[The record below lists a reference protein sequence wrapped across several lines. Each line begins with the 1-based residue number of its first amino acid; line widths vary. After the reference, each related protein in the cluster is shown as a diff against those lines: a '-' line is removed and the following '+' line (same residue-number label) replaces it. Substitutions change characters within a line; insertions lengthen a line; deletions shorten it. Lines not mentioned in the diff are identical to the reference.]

1 MNIKLKSQ
9 KLFFFLLSLI
19 ITFSAC
25 NPTRR
30 VPENQY
36 LLVSNTIKVDKQG
49 VERES
54 LRQVIK
60 QKPNR
65 KILGV
70 FRFHLTMFN
79 FVDPIK
85 AKREKDKKIE
95 KRKEKNKKRDA
106 KGKSLKSMEFQ
117 TVREWLMNIGE
128 APVLLDSNQ
137 TLTSNKQLHLSL
149 VKKGYFNNTVSDS
162 TVFKNKKAHVIYSIL
177 TGIPYKL
184 EKITY
189 TIPDPK
195 LAQYVVEDAKKA
207 SLFKLG
213 ENYDEETII
222 KERERIV
229 KVLQNLGYFY
239 FVKEFIHFKIDTSL
253 GNKMVHIDL
262 EIKNREVKL
271 PENDSIVEAKHKQYY
286 INDIYVY
293 TAFNPRNPDKELPD
307 TLLVNDFRFVYK
319 NELKYKPNIITQRI
333 FIKPGEY
340 YQLKNLEETY
350 KKMADLKSFKF
361 INIQFK
367 DEDNDPDNKLINC
380 HIMLSPVVKQSF
392 NFETEG
398 TNRGVNLGIAGN
410 IVYTNNNPFKGAEN
424 IEIRL
429 RGGLES
435 QQTSAQMEG
444 VLDDIDPNLVFF
456 NTKEF
461 GPEITLNIPKFLLPI
476 RPERFSKYFT
486 PKTTITSSYNYQDRP
501 DLTRRII
508 NFSFGYNWKES
519 PTKTHFVFPADINI
533 VNINPKPTLADFFET
548 LNNPFIERSF
558 TPHATIGSRYTFI
571 YNNQIQKQRG
581 KFMYFRGSVEGAGNL
596 LRLGYKLAQADT
608 NEFGSYEIIPGT
620 PFSQYVKLDAD
631 FRFYKILNPKS
642 NYVARTAIGI
652 GKPLSN
658 LNVLPLEKSYF
669 GGGSNSIRAWAARSL
684 GPGSYNDTSSFNT
697 LRIGDIS
704 LEANLE
710 YRFDIYKFFEG
721 AFFVDAGNIWL
732 FNEDP
737 DRPGGNFE
745 FNRFLDQIAI
755 GTGMGLRLDFSFFV
769 FRLDLG
775 IKVRDPMIIGQDKW
789 VITHILDKQWKQDN
803 LSFNQGRRY
812 FTNLNF
818 GIGYPF

>member
-1 MNIKLKSQ
+1 MKSQ

>member
-1 MNIKLKSQ
+1 M
-9 KLFFFLLSLI
+9 
-19 ITFSAC
+19 
-25 NPTRR
+25 
-30 VPENQY
+30 PENQY